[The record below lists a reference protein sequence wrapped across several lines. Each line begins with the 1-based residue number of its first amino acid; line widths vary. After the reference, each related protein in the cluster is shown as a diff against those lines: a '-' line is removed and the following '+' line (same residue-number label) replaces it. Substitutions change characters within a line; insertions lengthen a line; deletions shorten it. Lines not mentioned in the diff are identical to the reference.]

1 MPKGYR
7 PYLPDQDLLLPPSLR
22 EWMAEEHLV
31 YFVSDV
37 VDQLDLSAIHAVYG
51 EEKRGQPP
59 YDPRLMTK
67 LLVYGYCTGVFS
79 SRRIQKRLQ
88 EDIPFKVLAAGNEPD
103 FRTISDFRKIHVG
116 TLQGLFEQVLE
127 MALEVGAVKVG
138 RVTLDGTK
146 VKANASKHKAMSYG
160 RMKEKQEQLR
170 DEVKQLLEQAEAADE
185 EEDRRHGSQR
195 GDELPEELRRRET
208 RLAKIKIAKKVVEQR
223 AREKAAA
230 EGKSAAEAKRAKPDD
245 KDQYNFTDP
254 ESRIMKGADG
264 FVQGYNA
271 QASVEPE
278 MLLIVGQSVTE
289 AANDKQQ
296 LEPMVEAIEQQSG
309 QRPKAVLADSG
320 YCSEENLA
328 YLESADQ
335 PERKI
340 DGFIA
345 TGKQKHGEHRL
356 PCKPGPLP
364 KGATKVD
371 RMKRKLQTKVGKAV
385 YAARKCVVEPV
396 FGQIKQ
402 ARGFRQFLLRGKDK
416 VKGEW
421 ALVCLT
427 HNILRLHAAIQ
438 PAERHRRMFSLKI
451 AAAEFP
457 GAIWLAGTP
466 RAGVSRRIRATQGF
480 GSPAH
485 RALFLGQA
493 PRCGRKSPVHSDPA
507 RSFKIRNHRALPA
520 RHRHGGAFD
529 HQSIGTP
536 GPARHC
542 SGCHFLSPER

>member
-22 EWMAEEHLV
+22 EWLAEEHLV

-59 YDPRLMTK
+59 YNPRLMTK

-103 FRTISDFRKIHVG
+103 FRTISDFRKIHIG
-116 TLQGLFEQVLE
+116 ALQGLFEQVLE

-138 RVTLDGTK
+138 RVTIDGTK

-160 RMKEKQEQLR
+160 RMEEKQQQLKE
-170 DEVKQLLEQAEAADE
+170 EVKQLLEQAEAEDE
-185 EEDRRHGSQR
+185 EEDRRHGNQR

-208 RLAKIKIAKKVVEQR
+208 RLAKIKLAKKVVEQR

-230 EGKSAAEAKRAKPDD
+230 EGKSAEEAKRAKPDA

-254 ESRIMKGADG
+254 ESRIMKGTDG

-278 MLLIVGQSVTE
+278 MMLIVGQCVTE

-296 LEPMVEAIEQQSG
+296 LAPMVEAIEQQSG
-309 QRPKAVLADSG
+309 QRPEEVLADSG
-320 YCSEENLA
+320 YCSEQNLA
-328 YLESADQ
+328 HLESAMQ
-335 PERKI
+335 PERQI
-340 DGFIA
+340 EGFIA
-345 TGKQKHGEHRL
+345 TGKQSHDEHRL

-364 KGATKVD
+364 KGATRVE

-385 YAARKCVVEPV
+385 YATRKCIVEPV

-402 ARGFRQFLLRGKDK
+402 ARGFRQFLLRGKAK
-416 VKGEW
+416 VRGEW

-427 HNILRLHAAIQ
+427 HNILRLQAVLQ
-438 PAERHRRMFSLKI
+438 P
-451 AAAEFP
+451 
-457 GAIWLAGTP
+457 
-466 RAGVSRRIRATQGF
+466 
-480 GSPAH
+480 
-485 RALFLGQA
+485 
-493 PRCGRKSPVHSDPA
+493 C
-507 RSFKIRNHRALPA
+507 
-520 RHRHGGAFD
+520 
-529 HQSIGTP
+529 
-536 GPARHC
+536 
-542 SGCHFLSPER
+542 